1 MIRQWSSIYKDTTE
15 LIDAS
20 LTWYR
25 SQICD
30 RERVKLNISPS
41 LSHSLFKINIYF
53 YSIEISFSLFLSL
66 VVFFKFPFVEWRI
79 GRKIEH
85 LEGTGCG
92 IKRRETRIYRFQL
105 FSRIS
110 RVFLWIEAERKNEAK
125 EEKKKRGSRRWR
137 RSCSRLRR
145 AITQIIKPMNLKG
158 AAATLIACNLSCVI
172 HRNLRPAIVI
182 ENNAISLYFSTRL
195 APITRRPE
203 E

>member
-53 YSIEISFSLFLSL
+53 YSIEISFSLSLYLSSSFLNFHSSNG
-66 VVFFKFPFVEWRI
+66 

-125 EEKKKRGSRRWR
+125 EEKKKER
-137 RSCSRLRR
+137 
-145 AITQIIKPMNLKG
+145 KPK
-158 AAATLIACNLSCVI
+158 TK
-172 HRNLRPAIVI
+172 
-182 ENNAISLYFSTRL
+182 
-195 APITRRPE
+195 E
-203 E
+203 ELQ